1 LRFASVEVSRQLVA
15 IAIAH
20 IQEKKRI
27 KHTYKAPAFGL
38 HLNVVVCV
46 RTFSSLTFVS
56 NVSLWLGLT
65 AAQR

>member
-1 LRFASVEVSRQLVA
+1 VA
-15 IAIAH
+15 IAIEH

-38 HLNVVVCV
+38 HLNVVVRV